1 MRESESCANITVS
14 GTDRRVCQIDSDQQR
29 TGTER
34 ADPRQGKAKAGQA
47 KKAPGYGV
55 WSSLRQ
61 KRRGP
66 LWTYRQQ
73 WEYVEAVSE

>member
-34 ADPRQGKAKAGQA
+34 ADPRQGKGKGRAGEE
-47 KKAPGYGV
+47 GTGV
-55 WSSLRQ
+55 
-61 KRRGP
+61 RRVVVTSP
-66 LWTYRQQ
+66 
-73 WEYVEAVSE
+73 EAAEATVDLEAAVGACGGSE